1 MAVAMTQEVPKLTF
15 TVCDE
20 GDETLQVSGSSDTD
34 DSCHD
39 EDAEAKASRI
49 ANLYNEVFN
58 FEEAE
63 AEAAAAAAAYTPPD
77 TEGMPAS
84 LKLALPRLLNIRKMS
99 DHGIRQLRN
108 QIRRM
113 SSLTSNRLPRSW
125 NSKASRFIVYSV
137 PYFAELLFTSYRNM

>member
-20 GDETLQVSGSSDTD
+20 EDENLQVSGSSDS
-34 DSCHD
+34 DSCND
-39 EDAEAKASRI
+39 DNDAEAKASRI

-63 AEAAAAAAAYTPPD
+63 TAAAAYTPPD

-113 SSLTSNRLPRSW
+113 SSLTGNRLPRSW
-125 NSKASRFIVYSV
+125 NSKACPF
-137 PYFAELLFTSYRNM
+137 F

>member
-1 MAVAMTQEVPKLTF
+1 MTQEVPKLTF

-20 GDETLQVSGSSDTD
+20 EDENLQVSGSSDTD
-34 DSCHD
+34 DSCND

-63 AEAAAAAAAYTPPD
+63 AEAAAAYTPPD

-125 NSKASRFIVYSV
+125 NSKACRFI
-137 PYFAELLFTSYRNM
+137 F